1 MPIDPLLVEL
11 MRAASEKYH
20 VHYQLLEDIIAEEK
34 RRRYQPRGQRRYL
47 DEDLLEL
54 IKEYV
59 GK

>member
-1 MPIDPLLVEL
+1 MPIDPILVEL

-20 VHYQLLEDIIAEEK
+20 VPYQLLEGIIVEEK
-34 RRRYQPRGQRRYL
+34 LRRYQPRDQRRFM
-47 DEDLLEL
+47 DEKISEL